1 MLRASADKGNR
12 YAAYTLGKAYL
23 DGTEYQQNIPEAL
36 KYLQESAE
44 RGMPNAQY
52 ILGKLHLK
60 GEVIPKN
67 VGEAIRLFRLAASS
81 ENSYAEYQLGKLYLY
96 GNEVER
102 DYDTA
107 IRYLESSASHGNPYV
122 EQLLHTVKN
131 NRNWQAALG
140 SLRLLQHLSK
150 LIQNRL
156 EGERRE
162 NNGIAIDRKLRRQ
175 IAEKKE
181 AHGIR
186 Q

>member
-1 MLRASADKGNR
+1 
-12 YAAYTLGKAYL
+12 
-23 DGTEYQQNIPEAL
+23 
-36 KYLQESAE
+36 
-44 RGMPNAQY
+44 MPNAQY

-60 GEVIPKN
+60 GEYIPKDI
-67 VGEAIRLFRLAASS
+67 GEAIRLFRLAASS
-81 ENSYAEYQLGKLYLY
+81 EYSYAEYQLGKLYLY
-96 GNEVER
+96 GNAVER

-107 IRYLESSASHGNPYV
+107 IRYLESSASHGNPYA

-131 NRNWQAALG
+131 NRNWTAALG
-140 SLRLLQHLSK
+140 SLRLIQHLAR
-150 LIQNRL
+150 LMQNRL
-156 EGERRE
+156 DDERRE